1 MDLQKKEIGEISS
14 ETIISLVEGG
24 FDVFKNAIHKEHEI
38 QLKTLEIED
47 KENDRK
53 FILEERE
60 SKFLHRMVFSIISLF
75 AAFIISVMLLSANG
89 FSIGEKLLSVFSYMI
104 GGGGITVF
112 LSKYFKRN
120 NPKNLFWQLYKYPG

>member
-14 ETIISLVEGG
+14 
-24 FDVFKNAIHKEHEI
+24 
-38 QLKTLEIED
+38 
-47 KENDRK
+47 
-53 FILEERE
+53 
-60 SKFLHRMVFSIISLF
+60 VFSIISLF

-89 FSIGEKLLSVFSYMI
+89 FPIGEKLLSVFSYMI

-120 NPKNLFWQLYKYPG
+120 NP